1 METTLAVLGLGALL
15 FVVLGIA
22 SAILIA
28 TATLAGLLGAASSV
42 LASHPAAARIRVP
55 R

>member
-15 FVVLGIA
+15 FILLGFA
-22 SAILIA
+22 SAVLVA
-28 TATLAGLLGAASSV
+28 TATLAGLLGAIGS
-42 LASHPAAARIRVP
+42 LLDGRAAPVRRQTL